1 MSDVANTRRLDGLCR
16 RLRGIVNIRA
26 VLACYAVA
34 SSLVAAPA
42 WAQTTSHEGAKP
54 QTRKARRTAKEQE
67 RERAKEKNNPTE
79 PTPDGR
85 TTGTRPYRALFGGA
99 SSEPELRESL
109 DLTISASEVF
119 DDNLLI
125 DLTGPEVSQ
134 TLQQSGFYTTLLSD
148 LAFRR
153 RGERLQLA
161 ASGGVSTRY
170 YSTVRRFVAND
181 YHTAFG
187 FSAQT
192 SRRATLTVNQAFSR
206 SPVYLLGLFASA
218 VPPSIGDVIAPATDF
233 AANDDRSYSSDT
245 SAAYV
250 QNFTR
255 RAALSMATS
264 LRRTNYLVTS
274 ARGEAFSAVDAGGTY
289 TYGLKPDLGL
299 RLGYI
304 YRQANYVG
312 ALIGPGTGQPPEHDL
327 DIGVD
332 IRRALSRTRRTAFT
346 FKGGTALVS
355 SGIASDFS
363 RPRRQLRVL
372 ADGSLTHQMGET
384 WSLNGSYQRGTGLVE
399 GLAAPVFSDAFTVA
413 SNGFV
418 GPRADLAFSVGY
430 SKGSPASVGTQADF
444 TTYTGTAKLRY
455 GLTRSVALTTE
466 YLYYFYDFSSLGQLA
481 PGLVPRVRRNS
492 IRAGVSFWTPLKR
505 R

>member
-1 MSDVANTRRLDGLCR
+1 MK
-16 RLRGIVNIRA
+16 IRA
-26 VLACYAVA
+26 VLVCYAVA
-34 SSLVAAPA
+34 SSLAAA
-42 WAQTTSHEGAKP
+42 TWAQTTSKDGTPPKP
-54 QTRKARRTAKEQE
+54 ATTRRTAREQE
-67 RERAKEKNNPTE
+67 RERAKQKNANPTE

-99 SSEPELRESL
+99 SVEPELRQSL
-109 DLTISASEVF
+109 DLTVSASEVF

-134 TLQQSGFYTTLLSD
+134 TLQQSGFYTTLLGD

-153 RGERLQLA
+153 RGDRLQLA
-161 ASGGVSTRY
+161 ASAGVSTRY
-170 YSTVRRFVAND
+170 YSTVRKFVAND

-206 SPVYLLGLFASA
+206 APVYLLGLFASA
-218 VPPSIGDVIAPATDF
+218 VPPSIGDVITPATDF
-233 AANDDRSYSSDT
+233 AANDDRSYSSDS

-255 RAALSMATS
+255 RAAVSMATS
-264 LRRTNYLVTS
+264 FRRTNYLVTS
-274 ARGEAFSAVDAGGTY
+274 ARGEAFSAIDAGGTY
-289 TYGLKPDLGL
+289 TYGLRPDLGL

-304 YRQANYVG
+304 YRQASYLG

-332 IRRALSRTRRTAFT
+332 IKRSLSRTRRTAFT

-363 RPRRQLRVL
+363 KPRRQLRVL

-418 GPRADLAFSVGY
+418 GPRADLSFSVGY

-466 YLYYFYDFSSLGQLA
+466 YLYYFYDFTSLGQLA